1 VLWKSKEKVSATLE
15 KEKRLLKNRFYQW
28 LHMSSAPLSTA
39 HLSASLIEKYAEPL
53 ENTNITKH
61 AGKIISATN
70 LATVLNDFYTLNN

>member
-1 VLWKSKEKVSATLE
+1 MASHEFRTIKYCA
-15 KEKRLLKNRFYQW
+15 
-28 LHMSSAPLSTA
+28 
-39 HLSASLIEKYAEPL
+39 LSASLIEKYAEPL